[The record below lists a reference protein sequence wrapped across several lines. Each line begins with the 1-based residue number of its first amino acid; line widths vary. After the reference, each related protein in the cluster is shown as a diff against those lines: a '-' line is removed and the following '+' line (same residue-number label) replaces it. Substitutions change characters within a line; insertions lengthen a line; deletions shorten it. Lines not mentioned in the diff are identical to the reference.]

1 MTDEQ
6 RAAAIRRVLEAWD
19 MVVQGQV
26 YMRRQVAQM
35 DKALNALLDE
45 KGTYPTDEESV
56 DF

>member
-19 MVVQGQV
+19 MLVQGQV

-45 KGTYPTDEESV
+45 KGGHEQEGEGD
-56 DF
+56 